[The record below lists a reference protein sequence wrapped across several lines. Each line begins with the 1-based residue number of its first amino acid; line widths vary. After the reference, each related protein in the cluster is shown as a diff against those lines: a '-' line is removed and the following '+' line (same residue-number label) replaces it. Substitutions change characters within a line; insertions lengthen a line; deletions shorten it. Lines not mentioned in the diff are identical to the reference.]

1 MKTLMVMVG
10 TRGILRLTKADKV
23 DRIILLTE
31 RYNMTNVYLDTKAN
45 TEVSEF
51 KIIDDEKNTPT
62 LKEAQDFVGGM
73 VECITWP
80 NGDLLI
86 VNEEGKLMQLPLNP
100 EATLLWRMTFTK
112 DKYVTGYNDFVV
124 GPAIYI
130 KKHALK
136 NWA

>member
-1 MKTLMVMVG
+1 MNKQENKISFNEYV
-10 TRGILRLTKADKV
+10 
-23 DRIILLTE
+23 
-31 RYNMTNVYLDTKAN
+31 KAN
-45 TEVSEF
+45 TDQDQF

-73 VECITWP
+73 VECITFP

-86 VNEEGKLMQLPLNP
+86 INEEGKLMQLPLNP

-112 DKYVTGYNDFVV
+112 DKYAYGYDDFVV

-130 KKHALK
+130 KKHALGK
-136 NWA
+136 GWA

>member
-1 MKTLMVMVG
+1 MTEQLN
-10 TRGILRLTKADKV
+10 TKQP
-23 DRIILLTE
+23 
-31 RYNMTNVYLDTKAN
+31 
-45 TEVSEF
+45 EF
-51 KIIDDEKNTPT
+51 LFIDDEKKTPT
-62 LKEAQDFVGGM
+62 LKEAQAFVGGL
-73 VECITWP
+73 VECVTWP

-86 VNEEGKLMQLPLNP
+86 VNEEGKLMGLPLNP

-112 DKYVTGYNDFVV
+112 DKYVTGYDDFVV

>member
-1 MKTLMVMVG
+1 MNKQEEKISFTDYV
-10 TRGILRLTKADKV
+10 
-23 DRIILLTE
+23 
-31 RYNMTNVYLDTKAN
+31 KAN
-45 TEVSEF
+45 TDQDQF
-51 KIIDDEKNTPT
+51 KIIDDEKNTPS

-86 VNEEGKLMQLPLNP
+86 INEEGKLIGLPLNP

-112 DKYVTGYNDFVV
+112 DKYAIGYDDFVV

>member
-1 MKTLMVMVG
+1 MTEQLN
-10 TRGILRLTKADKV
+10 TKQ
-23 DRIILLTE
+23 
-31 RYNMTNVYLDTKAN
+31 
-45 TEVSEF
+45 SEF
-51 KIIDDEKNTPT
+51 LFIEDEKKTPT
-62 LKEAQDFVGGM
+62 LKEAQAFVGGM
-73 VECITWP
+73 VECVTWP

-86 VNEEGKLMQLPLNP
+86 VNEEGKLMGLPLNP

-112 DKYVTGYNDFVV
+112 DKYVTGYDDFVV

>member
-1 MKTLMVMVG
+1 MEQTKKNTLS
-10 TRGILRLTKADKV
+10 TD
-23 DRIILLTE
+23 
-31 RYNMTNVYLDTKAN
+31 AN
-45 TEVSEF
+45 EF
-51 KIIDDEKNTPT
+51 VIIDDEKNTPT
-62 LKEAQDFVGGM
+62 LEEAQAFVGGY
-73 VECITWP
+73 VECVTFP

-112 DKYVTGYNDFVV
+112 DKYVTGYDDFVV

>member
-1 MKTLMVMVG
+1 M
-10 TRGILRLTKADKV
+10 
-23 DRIILLTE
+23 TE
-31 RYNMTNVYLDTKAN
+31 QTQQVN
-45 TEVSEF
+45 TEASEF
-51 KIIDDEKNTPT
+51 KIIEDVKNEPS

-73 VECITWP
+73 VECITFP

-86 VNEEGKLMQLPLNP
+86 INEEGKLIGLPLNP
-100 EATLLWRMTFTK
+100 EATLLWKMTF
-112 DKYVTGYNDFVV
+112 DNDNYVTGRKDIVV